1 MAQTTIDYNQLIIEQ
16 IDLKSTYKST
26 VIASGQGVVTAGT
39 PVIGKGDPEK
49 FEVMPDD
56 LQQYRVGV
64 LLEDVDAT
72 SGDAEAKVLTGGGIS
87 IDNLVLDNVT
97 ITGQSV
103 PAAVS
108 GILKNNGIRV
118 VNTTDAI
125 EKVAE

>member
-1 MAQTTIDYNQLIIEQ
+1 MAQTTIDYNQIIIEQ
-16 IDLKSTYKST
+16 TDLKSTYKAS
-26 VIASGQGVVTAGT
+26 VIASGQGNVLVGT
-39 PVIGKGDPEK
+39 PVVGKGDPEK
-49 FEVMPDD
+49 WEVMADD
-56 LQQYRVGV
+56 SQQYRVGV
-64 LLEDVDAT
+64 VLEAADAT
-72 SGDAEAKVLTGGGIS
+72 AADAETKILTGGGIS
-87 IDNLVLDNVT
+87 IDTLVLDNVT